1 MDTPTLMT
9 KLIEIEHAIGIEE
22 SFKVHKMVLEAQECL
37 LQMDRES
44 CGPRRTNP
52 RQD

>member
-22 SFKVHKMVLEAQECL
+22 SFRVHKMVLEAQQYL
-37 LQMDRES
+37 LQIDAEEQHLEMS
-44 CGPRRTNP
+44 VSV
-52 RQD
+52 